1 MSYMISLVK
10 TVPISATLTAE
21 RVSEAKAR
29 VGVRQFSRY
38 LDEALALRLQH
49 DRLVDL
55 EGELSRE
62 FGPIPEE
69 SRRRIYEM
77 EWPE

>member
-1 MSYMISLVK
+1 MS
-10 TVPISATLTAE
+10 TVPVSATLDADH
-21 RVSEAKAR
+21 VKQAR
-29 VGVRQFSRY
+29 ARAGSGGLSKY

-55 EGELSRE
+55 ERELTAE

-69 SRRRIYEM
+69 SRRRIAAIH
-77 EWPE
+77 WPE